1 MRTSLD
7 SRRRFLVGSCAAA
20 LGAPTLLHAQS
31 EGAAWPARLI
41 RLVVPGAPGGLFDVW
56 ARQLIDR
63 LAPAVGQAIVPD
75 HRVGA
80 GGLLAMQHLA
90 RSAPDGYTFGLS
102 SFTQLTVNP
111 WMFDKPAYDP
121 VTDFAPVTALWAS
134 QVVLAVRADSPFAT
148 LDDLLKT
155 ARARPGRL
163 SYSSSGVGQPPH
175 VLLELV
181 EHRAGVHLLHIPY
194 RGGPPAVAAA
204 IAGDVDMVFEGA
216 AGLVPHVKAGRLRAL
231 AVSGERRMAAL
242 PEVST
247 FAESG
252 IAGIDNSWV
261 ALLAPAGTPAAIVER
276 LQQEVAKVLALPDV
290 RGSLDASGRL
300 PLASTPAALGSMIR
314 DTTPK
319 WRELV
324 RVAGLKPE

>member
-1 MRTSLD
+1 MHTSPH
-7 SRRRFLVGSCAAA
+7 SRRRFVIGSCAAA
-20 LGAPTLLHAQS
+20 FAYPTVLRAQAND
-31 EGAAWPARLI
+31 AAWPTRQI

-63 LAPAVGQAIVPD
+63 LSPAVGQTIVPD

-121 VTDFAPVTALWAS
+121 VADFAPVTALWAS
-134 QVVLAVRADSPFAT
+134 QVLLAVRADSPFAT
-148 LDDLLKT
+148 LADLLKT
-155 ARARPGRL
+155 ARAQPGRL
-163 SYSSSGVGQPPH
+163 SYASSGVGQPPH
-175 VLLELV
+175 VILELV
-181 EHRAGVHLLHIPY
+181 EYRAGVHLLHIPY

-216 AGLVPHVKAGRLRAL
+216 AGLIPHIKAGRLRAL
-231 AVSGERRMAAL
+231 AVTGERRMAAL
-242 PEVST
+242 PEVQT

-261 ALLAPAGTPAAIVER
+261 ALLAPAGTPTVIVER

-290 RGSLDASGRL
+290 RSSLDASGRL
-300 PLASTPAALGSMIR
+300 PLASTPAALGALIR
-314 DTTPK
+314 DTAPK